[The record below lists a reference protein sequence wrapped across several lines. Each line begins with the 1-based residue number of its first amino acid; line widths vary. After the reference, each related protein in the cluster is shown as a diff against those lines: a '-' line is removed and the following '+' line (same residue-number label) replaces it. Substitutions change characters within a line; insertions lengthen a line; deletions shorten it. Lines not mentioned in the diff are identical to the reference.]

1 MVDINRCV
9 NLIDILEN
17 GKLELNSS
25 ALENLFSNIDS
36 NFSILTIINE
46 TEKHDFQL
54 FNYILRY
61 FINGGK
67 LDWIYTTSHEE
78 LQSSNLTSN
87 KNNSNNK
94 SICSYMLYVFTFTF
108 AFYTY
113 VPFREFSSAPER

>member
-113 VPFREFSSAPER
+113 VPFREFSSAPEK